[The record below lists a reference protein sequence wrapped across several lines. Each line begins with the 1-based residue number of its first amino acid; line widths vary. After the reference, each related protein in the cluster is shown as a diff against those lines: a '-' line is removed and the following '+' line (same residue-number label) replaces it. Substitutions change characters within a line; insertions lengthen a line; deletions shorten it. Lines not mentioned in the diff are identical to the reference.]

1 MLKTVETAL
10 RGIIRRHLLAD
21 KVLQEVQ
28 LDLGYF
34 PGGADPTP
42 KGITEVMKSQ
52 KADWKS
58 LIYGTA
64 LQRKKALAILKTAYN
79 NIAYKEIINK
89 YFKEENTKHKP
100 TVKTQALLA
109 AVSGSTETALKDV
122 LELQDKL
129 NNYEAKAKAK
139 AKEEEEKEKLH
150 KQPRELLKTAARL
163 IGKSEVD
170 LFSSPTWEDIV
181 TTKERLSRPVVMLA
195 QTIVKNMQTQGRIG
209 QDSTLELEI
218 TNLSAYA
225 KELGVD
231 KEDIKKG
238 LQVLGGYVYPIS
250 YLDNETEEI
259 VITAE
264 QLFKVEFRYPRSI
277 EKKYTD
283 IPEEDYKRGTQ
294 LSYYMANES
303 ASRIIV
309 KLNAKMARSLNTKE
323 KLKTLGA
330 VLVTDKYIGSQAGL
344 SDMAA
349 KILNYTASNHP
360 AQGISW
366 IKLYGHLEL
375 TNQVK
380 RQGKPR
386 IHKRIADALEEL
398 KALGHLGSYQADQEG
413 IKLVYTGKYVKH
425 PDQARL
431 DKEQEP
437 KRRA

>member
-1 MLKTVETAL
+1 
-10 RGIIRRHLLAD
+10 
-21 KVLQEVQ
+21 VLQEVQ
-28 LDLGYF
+28 QDLGYF
-34 PGGADPTP
+34 PGGVDPTP
-42 KGITEVMKSQ
+42 EGIIEVLKKQ
-52 KADWKS
+52 KVDWKG

-64 LQRKKALAILKTAYN
+64 LQRKRTLAVLKTAYN
-79 NIAYKEIINK
+79 TIAYEEITDK
-89 YFKEENTKHKP
+89 YWRDESRKHRP

-109 AVSGSTETALKDV
+109 AVSGSTETALKEV
-122 LELQDKL
+122 LELQEKL
-129 NNYEAKAKAK
+129 NGYQAKAKAK
-139 AKEEEEKEKLH
+139 AKEEEKEKLH

-170 LFSSPTWEDIV
+170 LFSTPAWEDIV
-181 TTKERLSRPVVMLA
+181 ATKERLSRPVVMLA
-195 QTIVKNMQTQGRIG
+195 QTIVKNMQTQGGIG
-209 QDSTLELEI
+209 KEGTLELEI

-225 KELGVD
+225 QELGVD
-231 KEDIKKG
+231 AEDIKKG

-250 YLDNETEEI
+250 YLDNDTEEI

-264 QLFKVEFRYPRSI
+264 QLFKIEFRYPKNTV
-277 EKKYTD
+277 KKYTD
-283 IPEEDYKRGTQ
+283 IPEEEYKRGTPA
-294 LSYYMANES
+294 SYYIANES

-366 IKLYGHLEL
+366 VKLYGHLEL

-380 RQGKPR
+380 KQGKPR
-386 IHKRIADALEEL
+386 IHKRIEEALEEL

-431 DKEQEP
+431 DKEQKP
-437 KRRA
+437 KTEA

>member
-1 MLKTVETAL
+1 VLKTVETAL
-10 RGIIRRHLLAD
+10 RGVIRRHLLAD

-28 LDLGYF
+28 QDLGYF
-34 PGGADPTP
+34 PGGVDPTP
-42 KGITEVMKSQ
+42 EGIIEVLKKQ
-52 KADWKS
+52 KVDWKG

-64 LQRKKALAILKTAYN
+64 LQRKRTLAVLKTAYN
-79 NIAYKEIINK
+79 TIAYEEITDK
-89 YFKEENTKHKP
+89 YWRDESRKHRP

-109 AVSGSTETALKDV
+109 AVSGSTETALKEV
-122 LELQDKL
+122 LELQEKL
-129 NNYEAKAKAK
+129 NGYQAKAKAK
-139 AKEEEEKEKLH
+139 AKEEEKEKLH

-170 LFSSPTWEDIV
+170 LFSTPAWEDIV
-181 TTKERLSRPVVMLA
+181 ATKERLSRPVVMLA
-195 QTIVKNMQTQGRIG
+195 QTIVKNMQTQGGIG
-209 QDSTLELEI
+209 KEGTLELEI

-225 KELGVD
+225 QELGVD
-231 KEDIKKG
+231 AEDIKKG

-250 YLDNETEEI
+250 YLDNDTEEI

-264 QLFKVEFRYPRSI
+264 QLFKIEFRYPKNTV
-277 EKKYTD
+277 KKYTD
-283 IPEEDYKRGTQ
+283 IPEEEYKRGTPA
-294 LSYYMANES
+294 SYYIANES

-366 IKLYGHLEL
+366 VKLYGHLEL

-380 RQGKPR
+380 KQGKPR
-386 IHKRIADALEEL
+386 IHKRIEEALEEL

-437 KRRA
+437 EKEA

>member
-10 RGIIRRHLLAD
+10 RGVIRRHLLAD

-28 LDLGYF
+28 QDLGYF
-34 PGGADPTP
+34 PGGVDPTP
-42 KGITEVMKSQ
+42 EGIIEVLKKQ
-52 KADWKS
+52 KVDWKG

-64 LQRKKALAILKTAYN
+64 LQRKRTLAVLKTAYN
-79 NIAYKEIINK
+79 TIAYEEITDK
-89 YFKEENTKHKP
+89 YWRDESRKHRP

-109 AVSGSTETALKDV
+109 AVSGSTETALKEV
-122 LELQDKL
+122 LELQEKL
-129 NNYEAKAKAK
+129 NGYQAKAKAK
-139 AKEEEEKEKLH
+139 AKEEEKEKLH

-170 LFSSPTWEDIV
+170 LFSTPAWEDIV
-181 TTKERLSRPVVMLA
+181 ATKERLSRPVVMLA
-195 QTIVKNMQTQGRIG
+195 QTIVKNMQTQGGIG
-209 QDSTLELEI
+209 KEGTLELEI

-225 KELGVD
+225 QELGVD
-231 KEDIKKG
+231 AEDIKKG

-250 YLDNETEEI
+250 YLDNDTEEI

-264 QLFKVEFRYPRSI
+264 QLFKIEFRYPKNTV
-277 EKKYTD
+277 KKYTD
-283 IPEEDYKRGTQ
+283 IPEEEYKRGTPA
-294 LSYYMANES
+294 SYYIANES

-366 IKLYGHLEL
+366 VKLYGHLEL

-380 RQGKPR
+380 KQGKPR
-386 IHKRIADALEEL
+386 IHKRIEEALEEL
-398 KALGHLGSYQADQEG
+398 KALGHLGSYQADQDG

-431 DKEQEP
+431 DKEQKP
-437 KRRA
+437 KTEA

>member
-1 MLKTVETAL
+1 VLKTVETAL
-10 RGIIRRHLLAD
+10 RGVIRRHLLAD

-28 LDLGYF
+28 QDLGYF
-34 PGGADPTP
+34 PGGVDPTP
-42 KGITEVMKSQ
+42 EGIIEVLKKQ
-52 KADWKS
+52 KVDWKG

-64 LQRKKALAILKTAYN
+64 LQRKRTLAVLKTAYN
-79 NIAYKEIINK
+79 TIAYEEITDK
-89 YFKEENTKHKP
+89 YWRDESRKHRP

-109 AVSGSTETALKDV
+109 AVSGSTETALKEV
-122 LELQDKL
+122 LELQEKL
-129 NNYEAKAKAK
+129 NGYQAKAKAK
-139 AKEEEEKEKLH
+139 AKEEEKEKLH

-170 LFSSPTWEDIV
+170 LFSTPAWEDIV
-181 TTKERLSRPVVMLA
+181 ATKERLSRPVVMLA
-195 QTIVKNMQTQGRIG
+195 QTIVKNMQTQGGIG
-209 QDSTLELEI
+209 KEGTLELEI

-225 KELGVD
+225 QELGVD
-231 KEDIKKG
+231 AEDIKKG

-250 YLDNETEEI
+250 YLDNDTEEI

-264 QLFKVEFRYPRSI
+264 QLFKIEFRYPKNTV
-277 EKKYTD
+277 KKYTD
-283 IPEEDYKRGTQ
+283 IPEEEYKRGTPA
-294 LSYYMANES
+294 SYYIANES

-366 IKLYGHLEL
+366 VKLYGHLEL

-380 RQGKPR
+380 KQGKPR
-386 IHKRIADALEEL
+386 IHKRIEEALEEL
-398 KALGHLGSYQADQEG
+398 KALGHLGSYQADQDG

-431 DKEQEP
+431 DKEQKP
-437 KRRA
+437 KTEA

>member
-1 MLKTVETAL
+1 VLKTVETAL

-34 PGGADPTP
+34 PGGADPNP
-42 KGITEVMKSQ
+42 QGIIEILKKEKT
-52 KADWKS
+52 DWKG

-64 LQRKKALAILKTAYN
+64 LQRKKTLAVLKAAYN
-79 NIAYKEIINK
+79 TIAYEEITDK
-89 YFKEENTKHKP
+89 YWRDESRKHGP

-109 AVSGSTETALKDV
+109 AVSGSTETALKEV
-122 LELQDKL
+122 LELQEKL
-129 NNYEAKAKAK
+129 NGYQAKAKAK
-139 AKEEEEKEKLH
+139 AKEEEKEKLH

-170 LFSSPTWEDIV
+170 LFSSPAWMDIV
-181 TTKERLSRPVVMLA
+181 TKKETLSRPVVMLA
-195 QTIVKNMQTQGRIG
+195 QTIVKNMQTLGRMG
-209 QDSTLELEI
+209 KDGTLELEI
-218 TNLSAYA
+218 TSLSAYA

-259 VITAE
+259 VITGE
-264 QLFKVEFRYPRSI
+264 QLFKVEFRYSKHTV
-277 EKKYTD
+277 KKYAD
-283 IPEEDYKRGTQ
+283 VPEEEYKRGTPA
-294 LSYYMANES
+294 SYYIANES

-366 IKLYGHLEL
+366 VKLYGHLEL

-380 RQGKPR
+380 KQGKPR
-386 IHKRIADALEEL
+386 IHKRIEEALEEL

-437 KRRA
+437 PKEA

>member
-28 LDLGYF
+28 QDLGYF

-42 KGITEVMKSQ
+42 DGIIEVLK
-52 KADWKS
+52 KEKTDWKG

-64 LQRKKALAILKTAYN
+64 LQRKRTLAVLKTAYN
-79 NIAYKEIINK
+79 TIAYTEITDK
-89 YFKEENTKHKP
+89 YWRDESRKHRP

-109 AVSGSTETALKDV
+109 AVSGSTETALKEA
-122 LELQDKL
+122 LELQEKL
-129 NNYEAKAKAK
+129 NGYQAKAKAK
-139 AKEEEEKEKLH
+139 AKEEGKEKLH

-170 LFSSPTWEDIV
+170 LFSTPAWMDIV
-181 TTKERLSRPVVMLA
+181 TTKEKLSRPVVMLA
-195 QTIVKNMQTQGRIG
+195 QTIVKNMQTLGRIG
-209 QDSTLELEI
+209 KDGTLELEI

-225 KELGVD
+225 QELGVD

-264 QLFKVEFRYPRSI
+264 QLFKMEFRYPRSI
-277 EKKYTD
+277 EKKYIG
-283 IPEEDYKRGTQ
+283 IPDEEYKRGTPA
-294 LSYYMANES
+294 SYYIANES
-303 ASRIIV
+303 TSRIIV

-366 IKLYGHLEL
+366 VKLYGHLEL
-375 TNQVK
+375 INQVK
-380 RQGKPR
+380 TQGKPR
-386 IHKRIADALEEL
+386 IHKRIEEALEEL

-437 KRRA
+437 PKEA

>member
-1 MLKTVETAL
+1 VLKTVETAL

-28 LDLGYF
+28 QDLGYF
-34 PGGADPTP
+34 PGGVDPTP
-42 KGITEVMKSQ
+42 QGIIEVLK
-52 KADWKS
+52 KEKTDWKG

-64 LQRKKALAILKTAYN
+64 LQRKRTLAVLKTAYN
-79 NIAYKEIINK
+79 TIAYDEITDK
-89 YFKEENTKHKP
+89 YWRDESRKHRP

-109 AVSGSTETALKDV
+109 AVSGSTETALREV
-122 LELQDKL
+122 LELQEKL
-129 NNYEAKAKAK
+129 NGYQAKAKAK
-139 AKEEEEKEKLH
+139 AKEEEKEKLH

-195 QTIVKNMQTQGRIG
+195 QTIVKNMQALGKIG
-209 QDSTLELEI
+209 QDGTLELEI

-225 KELGVD
+225 QELGVD
-231 KEDIKKG
+231 AEDIKKG
-238 LQVLGGYVYPIS
+238 LQVLGGYSYPIT
-250 YLDNETEEI
+250 YLDKETDEI

-277 EKKYTD
+277 EKKYIS
-283 IPEEDYKRGTQ
+283 IPEEEYKRGTPA
-294 LSYYMANES
+294 SYYIANES
-303 ASRIIV
+303 TSRITV

-366 IKLYGHLEL
+366 VKLYGHLEL

-380 RQGKPR
+380 KQGKPR
-386 IHKRIADALEEL
+386 IHKRIEEALEEL
-398 KALGHLGSYQADQEG
+398 KALGHLGSYQAGQDG

-437 KRRA
+437 PKEA